1 MALLALAG
9 VPLVAVVVQDG
20 AALVRLAA
28 PVSEQHRPAVSPLP
42 GVLEEGSFEQR
53 TTDYTAYLLLL
64 QSQPNI
70 ILVFRVG
77 QENTHILLY
86 NKYGRVEC

>member
-1 MALLALAG
+1 MALLALGG

-20 AALVRLAA
+20 AALVGLTA
-28 PVSEQHRPAVSPLP
+28 PVSEQDRPAVSPLP
-42 GVLEEGSFEQR
+42 GVLGEGSLEQR
-53 TTDYTAYLLLL
+53 TTDCTAYLLLL

-86 NKYGRVEC
+86 NK